1 MKITKSQLKQIIKEE
16 ILKEAGGYLGSF
28 GGMVGGLGAMAG
40 RKGQELDKADQ
51 SEYGPPQLAEDS
63 LVGLLTD
70 LGHALVEWEQKEYHS
85 DEVRYKSYYEDIQ
98 RLLEE
103 YDPCTHPG
111 QKCDE
116 VHPGQTHE
124 ECIEVTINNEL
135 QEVYS
140 KKQRRWAC
148 AQKDKSAKNRKKSLS
163 KKEAEEMCTGPMKHK
178 RGKK

>member
-1 MKITKSQLKQIIKEE
+1 MKVTKSQLKQIIKEE
-16 ILKEAGGYLGSF
+16 IIKEAGGVVGNI
-28 GGMVGGLGAMAG
+28 GGKSGGLGSVAG
-40 RKGQELDKADQ
+40 RKGQELDKADH
-51 SEYGPPQLAEDS
+51 SEYGPEQLAEDS

-70 LGHALVEWEQKEYHS
+70 LGHTLVEWEQKEYRS
-85 DEVRYKSYYEDIQ
+85 DEVRYKSYFQDIQ
-98 RLLEE
+98 KLLEE
-103 YDPCTHPG
+103 YDPCAHPD

-124 ECIEVTINNEL
+124 ECIEVTINKDL
-135 QEVYS
+135 YEVYS

-148 AQKDKSAKNRKKSLS
+148 AQKDKSAKSRKKGLS